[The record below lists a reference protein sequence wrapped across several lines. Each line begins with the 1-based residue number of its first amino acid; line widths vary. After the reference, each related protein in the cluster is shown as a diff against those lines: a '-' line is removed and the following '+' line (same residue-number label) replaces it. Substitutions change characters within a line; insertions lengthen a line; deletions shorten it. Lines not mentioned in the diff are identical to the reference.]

1 MKRATTEQRLIRCQA
16 QNYRLMRL
24 LAEHE
29 IDLPGA
35 NGFPDMS
42 PVFVRLPGESA
53 EEEAERL
60 RVLLAQVRG
69 RLNMFAVRTTAHS
82 WSAEARSII
91 KVIDRAERRYNPS
104 EEVPHAEQ

>member
-1 MKRATTEQRLIRCQA
+1 MTRQALEMRLTRCQA

-29 IDLPGA
+29 IDLPGT

-42 PVFVRLPGESA
+42 PVFARLPNETA

-60 RVLLAQVRG
+60 RITLAQVRG
-69 RLNMFAVRTTAHS
+69 RLNMFAIRTSAHS

-91 KVIDRAERRYNPS
+91 KVIDRAERRYNPAPGAS
-104 EEVPHAEQ
+104 DE